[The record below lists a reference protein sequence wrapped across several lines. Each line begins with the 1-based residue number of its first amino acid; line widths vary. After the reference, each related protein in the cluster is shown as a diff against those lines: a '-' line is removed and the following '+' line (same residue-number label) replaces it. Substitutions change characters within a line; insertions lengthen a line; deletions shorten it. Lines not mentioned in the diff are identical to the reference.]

1 MHQLRQSVHV
11 LGRNRSYYFL
21 RKSLIIRVFQIL
33 EVLVLLKNRS
43 LAFLYGARPKSLLGI
58 HLGKIYLRL
67 LLGLFRFLGFGIRS
81 LGAILRSLAAVSAA
95 VVSCS
100 LELQPAAAS
109 ATVQTTIAVK
119 IFFFI
124 KSISSLLPYRHVSFF
139 SVSGNFPLPATTVPG
154 NGLYYTIRIS

>member
-11 LGRNRSYYFL
+11 LGGDRAYYFL

-58 HLGKIYLRL
+58 HLGKVYLRL

-81 LGAILRSLAAVSAA
+81 LGAILRSLAAFRLLGRRCLS
-95 VVSCS
+95 SRRF
-100 LELQPAAAS
+100 LLLGAAAS
-109 ATVQTTIAVK
+109 RSQRYRADYHCCQNFFLHK
-119 IFFFI
+119 IDLLASALPACFFHF
-124 KSISSLLPYRHVSFF
+124 RFRQF
-139 SVSGNFPLPATTVPG
+139 SVTSNYGS
-154 NGLYYTIRIS
+154 R